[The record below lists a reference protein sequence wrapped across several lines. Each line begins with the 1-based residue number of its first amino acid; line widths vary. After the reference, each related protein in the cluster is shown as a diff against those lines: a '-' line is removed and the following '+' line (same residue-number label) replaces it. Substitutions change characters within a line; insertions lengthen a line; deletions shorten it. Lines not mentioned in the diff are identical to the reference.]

1 MADGDDT
8 DMVSRQSKP
17 DGPDWREAP
26 DVCPTAGAAPHVAAG
41 VAALEEGRLDQAAGA
56 FRTALALSSECGDA
70 YAGLAMI
77 YQRTED
83 YPAALEMYLK
93 CLEHDGDNLAALL
106 GLFQT
111 SCRMGSF
118 ARIIH
123 YLQFYLAGHPD
134 DASVL
139 FCLAALHARE
149 GRLAQAERDLRRV
162 LTMEPDKKEAAEL
175 LAKVRQAG
183 AVAWH

>member
-1 MADGDDT
+1 MIYTRTGDD
-8 DMVSRQSKP
+8 
-17 DGPDWREAP
+17 
-26 DVCPTAGAAPHVAAG
+26 
-41 VAALEEGRLDQAAGA
+41 
-56 FRTALALSSECGDA
+56 
-70 YAGLAMI
+70 
-77 YQRTED
+77 
-83 YPAALEMYLK
+83 PAALEMYLK

-123 YLQFYLAGHPD
+123 YLQLYLAGHPD

-149 GRLAQAERDLRRV
+149 GRLALAERDLRRV
-162 LTMEPDKKEAAEL
+162 LSMEPDKKEAAEL
-175 LAKVRQAG
+175 LCQGPPGGSGGMALDGHSPGKLGTALAG
-183 AVAWH
+183 RRFASRCGKW